1 MSVVTA
7 LLVLV
12 RQTVCYIIK
21 GAQSPVGLSWWLEEV
36 AMVSISKYLGWHH
49 SNEILEYALPL
60 PCHGFLHQSV
70 VTCPVSRHTAH
81 CDTALVI

>member
-21 GAQSPVGLSWWLEEV
+21 GAQSPVGSELV
-36 AMVSISKYLGWHH
+36 AGGGG
-49 SNEILEYALPL
+49 
-60 PCHGFLHQSV
+60 HGEHF
-70 VTCPVSRHTAH
+70 
-81 CDTALVI
+81 

>member
-36 AMVSISKYLGWHH
+36 GMVVREDTS
-49 SNEILEYALPL
+49 LPYQVTRL
-60 PCHGFLHQSV
+60 HCHWEPRVSV
-70 VTCPVSRHTAH
+70 QCQ
-81 CDTALVI
+81 L